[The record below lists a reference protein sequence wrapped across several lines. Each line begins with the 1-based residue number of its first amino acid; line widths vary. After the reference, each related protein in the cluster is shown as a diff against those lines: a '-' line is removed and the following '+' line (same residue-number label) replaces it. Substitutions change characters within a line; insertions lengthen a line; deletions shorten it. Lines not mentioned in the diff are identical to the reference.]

1 MDNNRLDGFYLAR
14 LHGHKSIRWLL
25 PGTARRKS
33 RRTWTP
39 RSCAWWLKTRA
50 RATRRTSSG
59 LSRYIYIYIYI
70 YIHPAHT
77 LVSTLNLRYPHGG
90 VRPFHQKSTCLT
102 QLTLGPYVV
111 QIWSRNTPES
121 GANETLVLHRVGGWA
136 GEANKVV
143 PPSPFAASLS
153 PSPQVVS
160 RYPLEPPLLAFLL
173 GTDPHRN
180 SWSGFTTPS
189 EVALQNHLEW
199 LYKTICQ
206 WPVPSR
212 ACRGSLPD

>member
-1 MDNNRLDGFYLAR
+1 MDWIFYMKNNRQDGFYLDGRYSAKKIEENVDAEIMCVVAEDAR
-14 LHGHKSIRWLL
+14 ESYKEDII
-25 PGTARRKS
+25 
-33 RRTWTP
+33 WT
-39 RSCAWWLKTRA
+39 LEV
-50 RATRRTSSG
+50 
-59 LSRYIYIYIYI
+59 YIYIYIYI